1 MGRIC
6 TQRDGQDRFARSELD
21 TPGHCRSRIACRASA
36 RQPIITR
43 DVTEEPRWKP
53 WLWLANEFDYRAC
66 WSFPVETSSG
76 SSAFCHVFQEASRS
90 DRKRTPIRLSVSS
103 RCRRRP
109 CHDRIL
115 RCNDGWVQCPRW
127 PQRIPRVEE
136 NPAPPKLRIWPPTS
150 RPQTIGVFA
159 PRKFSASP
167 RTSSAR
173 TPMLTITSALRKW
186 WKRSENASKNSSDV
200 RFFA

>member
-150 RPQTIGVFA
+150 KTSDYWRFRAEEVLSIAEDLEREDTNAIMRRIA
-159 PRKFSASP
+159 DDYE
-167 RTSSAR
+167 RTA
-173 TPMLTITSALRKW
+173 
-186 WKRSENASKNSSDV
+186 
-200 RFFA
+200 